1 MAVDSVADGTS
12 AADGLSTAEA
22 AARIAAQGPNTLAE
36 TERRTWRRIVA
47 DSAREPMFLL
57 LVGAALLYLA
67 LGQLDEGLL
76 LCLMV
81 AVSLGLALYQEGKT
95 ERALAALRDLASPR
109 ANVLRDGRWATIDS
123 AGIVVGD
130 IVAVH
135 EGDRVP
141 ADAHVIKSAGLQADE
156 SLLTGESM
164 PVDKDATAML
174 FAGSLVL
181 QGHAIARVAA
191 TGARSQLGR
200 IAASLQSLRPPPS
213 PLQRQSAALARAFAV
228 LGLGLS
234 VALTL
239 AYGLMR
245 GDWLQ
250 AVLAGIAL
258 AMSMLPEELS
268 IVMTVFP
275 AIGAWRLARQ
285 QVLVRRLPAIETLG
299 AISVLC
305 VDKTGTLTANRMDV
319 VDVYAHGARHSVT
332 AGSVPTVLAPLIETA
347 VLASAA
353 TGPDPIDRAVQRLG
367 ASSLTPARRHPDW
380 VMVHEYG
387 VSAQQRAL
395 VQVWQ
400 RPDGVLL
407 AAAKGAPEAILAWC
421 CADADAGAGGD
432 LLAAASSM
440 ARDGLRV
447 LAVAQAV
454 LPGASWPSRPA
465 DMPFTPSGLLALADP
480 LRPEIPS
487 CIARC
492 AGAGIQVVMITGDH
506 PDTARAIAR
515 QAGLADTPVLTG
527 AALDALDDA
536 ALDARI
542 GELDICARIAPTQK
556 LRLVQAFARTG
567 ATVAMTGDGVN
578 DAPAL
583 KAAHVGIAMGGR
595 GTDVAREA
603 AALVLLDDR
612 FASIVDAIGAGRR
625 IHDNL
630 RKSMRYVISMHAPI
644 AGMAILPI
652 LAGWPPLLYPMHI
665 VFMELI
671 IDPACTLVFE
681 NEAAAP
687 GAMQQAPRD
696 PRAPLFTPRAIA
708 STLAMGLGPLLAVAG
723 AYAWALGALA
733 PAQARAF
740 GFITLVFANLSL
752 ILVNRAAGTGL
763 VSSLRQPNRI
773 LWLVVAAALVL
784 LALALY
790 VPWLAAVFQFAPP
803 APALVA
809 AAGAAGPGGALLS
822 GLLLRRHGRGQQIAD
837 ESQRQ

>member
-1 MAVDSVADGTS
+1 MAADPT
-12 AADGLSTAEA
+12 ADGLSAAEA
-22 AARIAAQGPNTLAE
+22 AHRIAADGPNTLAE
-36 TERRTWRRIVA
+36 TERRTWRRIVT

-81 AVSLGLALYQEGKT
+81 AVSLGLGLYQEGKT

-109 ANVLRDGRWATIDS
+109 AHVLRDGCWHVIDS
-123 AGIVVGD
+123 AGIVAGD
-130 IVAVH
+130 LVAVH

-141 ADAHVIKSAGLQADE
+141 ADAHVLSSTGLQADE

-191 TGARSQLGR
+191 TGGRSQLGR
-200 IAASLQSLRPPPS
+200 IAASLQSLRPAPS

-228 LGLGLS
+228 LGMAFS
-234 VALTL
+234 VILVL
-239 AYGLMR
+239 VYGLMR

-258 AMSMLPEELS
+258 AMSMLPEELA

-275 AIGAWRLARQ
+275 AIGAWRLSRQ
-285 QVLVRRLPAIETLG
+285 QVLVRHLPAIETLG

-305 VDKTGTLTANRMDV
+305 VDKTGTLTANRMDIV
-319 VDVYAHGARHSVT
+319 ALYAHGARHAVIEESIP
-332 AGSVPTVLAPLIETA
+332 AALAPLLETA
-347 VLASAA
+347 VLASTA

-367 ASSLTPARRHPDW
+367 AANLAPTQRHPDW
-380 VMVHEYG
+380 SLVHEYG

-400 RPDGVLL
+400 RPDGVLI
-407 AAAKGAPEAILAWC
+407 AAAKGAPETVLGWC
-421 CADADAGAGGD
+421 NPDADADAGASAG

-440 ARDGLRV
+440 AQDGLRM
-447 LAVAQAV
+447 LAVAQAT
-454 LPGASWPSRPA
+454 LPGASWPARA
-465 DMPFTPSGLLALADP
+465 AEIPFVPSGLLALADP
-480 LRPEIPS
+480 LRPEIPACVS
-487 CIARC
+487 RC
-492 AGAGIQVVMITGDH
+492 AGAGIRVVMITGDH

-542 GELDICARIAPTQK
+542 GALSIYARIAPTQK
-556 LRLVQAFARTG
+556 LRLVQAFARGG
-567 ATVAMTGDGVN
+567 ATVGMTGDGVN

-630 RKSMRYVISMHAPI
+630 RKSIRYVISMHAPI

-652 LAGWPPLLYPMHI
+652 LAGWPPLLFPMHI

-681 NEAAAP
+681 NEPAAP
-687 GAMQQAPRD
+687 GAMLRPPRD
-696 PRAPLFTPRAIA
+696 AQAPLFSPSALAR
-708 STLAMGLGPLLAVAG
+708 TLAMGLGPLLGVAL
-723 AYAWALGALA
+723 AYGWALGALA

-740 GFITLVFANLSL
+740 GFTTLVFANLSL
-752 ILVNRAAGTGL
+752 ILVNRAAGASL
-763 VSSLRQPNRI
+763 LDSLRQPNRI
-773 LWLVVAAALVL
+773 LWLVVAAALGL

-790 VPWLAAVFQFAPP
+790 VPWLAAVFQFAVL

-809 AAGAAGPGGALLS
+809 GAGVVGLASALVPALLM
-822 GLLLRRHGRGQQIAD
+822 RRHGH
-837 ESQRQ
+837 

>member
-1 MAVDSVADGTS
+1 MAPDPT
-12 AADGLSTAEA
+12 ADGLSAAEA
-22 AARIAAQGPNTLAE
+22 AHRIATDGPNTLA
-36 TERRTWRRIVA
+36 TAERRTWRRIAA
-47 DSAREPMFLL
+47 DAAREPMFLL
-57 LVGAALLYLA
+57 LVGAAVLYLV

-76 LCLMV
+76 LCVMV
-81 AVSLGLALYQEGKT
+81 AVSLGLGLYQEGKT

-109 ANVLRDGRWATIDS
+109 AHVLRDGCWHIIDS
-123 AGIVVGD
+123 AGIVAGD
-130 IVAVH
+130 LVAVN

-141 ADAHVIKSAGLQADE
+141 ADAHVLSSTGLQADE

-164 PVDKDATAML
+164 PVDKDATTML
-174 FAGSLVL
+174 YAGSLVL

-191 TGARSQLGR
+191 TGARSELGR
-200 IAASLQSLRPPPS
+200 IAASLQSLRPEPS

-228 LGLGLS
+228 LGMAFS
-234 VALTL
+234 VVLVL
-239 AYGLMR
+239 VYGLMR

-258 AMSMLPEELS
+258 AMSMLPEELA

-305 VDKTGTLTANRMDV
+305 VDKTGTLTANRMAV
-319 VDVYAHGARHSVT
+319 AMLYAHGARHPVT
-332 AGSVPTVLAPLIETA
+332 SQALPAALLPLLETA
-347 VLASAA
+347 VLASTA

-367 ASSLTPARRHPDW
+367 ASCLPSAQRHTDWSLA
-380 VMVHEYG
+380 HEYG

-395 VQVWQ
+395 VQVWR
-400 RPDGVLL
+400 RPDGILI
-407 AAAKGAPEAILAWC
+407 AAAKGAPETVLGWC
-421 CADADAGAGGD
+421 HDDAA

-440 ARDGLRV
+440 AQDGLRM

-454 LPGASWPSRPA
+454 LPDASWPVAPA
-465 DMPFTPSGLLALADP
+465 DIAFTPAGLLALADP
-480 LRPEIPS
+480 LRPEIPA
-487 CIARC
+487 CVTRC
-492 AGAGIQVVMITGDH
+492 AGAGIRVVMITGDH

-536 ALDARI
+536 ALDERI
-542 GELDICARIAPTQK
+542 GALTICARIAPTQK
-556 LRLVQAFARTG
+556 LRLVQAFARGG

-578 DAPAL
+578 DAPAF

-630 RKSMRYVISMHAPI
+630 RKSIRYVISMHAPI

-681 NEAAAP
+681 NEPAGP
-687 GAMQQAPRD
+687 GAMLRPPRD
-696 PRAPLFTPRAIA
+696 PHAPLLTPGALAR
-708 STLAMGLGPLLAVAG
+708 TLAMGLGPLVAVAG
-723 AYAWALGALA
+723 AYGWALGALA
-733 PAQARAF
+733 PAEARAF

-752 ILVNRAAGTGL
+752 ILVNRAADTSLFG
-763 VSSLRQPNRI
+763 SLRQPNRI
-773 LWLVVAAALVL
+773 LWLVVAAALGL

-790 VPWLAAVFQFAPP
+790 VPWLAALFQFAVL
-803 APALVA
+803 APATI
-809 AAGAAGPGGALLS
+809 AGAGVIGLAGALLPA
-822 GLLLRRHGRGQQIAD
+822 LLLRRHRH
-837 ESQRQ
+837 

>member
-1 MAVDSVADGTS
+1 MAANPTT
-12 AADGLSTAEA
+12 DGLSAAEA
-22 AARIAAQGPNTLAE
+22 AQRIATDGPNTLAE
-36 TERRTWRRIVA
+36 TERRTWRRIVT

-109 ANVLRDGRWATIDS
+109 AHVLRDGFWHVIDS
-123 AGIVVGD
+123 AGIVAGD
-130 IVAVH
+130 LVAVH

-141 ADAHVIKSAGLQADE
+141 ADAHVLSSTGLQADE

-200 IAASLQSLRPPPS
+200 IAASLQSLRPAPS

-228 LGLGLS
+228 LGMAFSVILVLASGL
-234 VALTL
+234 L
-239 AYGLMR
+239 R

-258 AMSMLPEELS
+258 AMSMLPEELA

-275 AIGAWRLARQ
+275 AIGAWRLSRQ

-319 VDVYAHGARHSVT
+319 VALYAHCARYPVVEEPLP
-332 AGSVPTVLAPLIETA
+332 AALAPLLETA
-347 VLASAA
+347 VLASTM

-367 ASSLTPARRHPDW
+367 AANLPPAQRHPDW
-380 VMVHEYG
+380 SLVHEYG

-395 VQVWQ
+395 VQVWR
-400 RPDGVLL
+400 RPDGVLI
-407 AAAKGAPEAILAWC
+407 AAAKGAPETVLEWC
-421 CADADAGAGGD
+421 NPDASAG

-440 ARDGLRV
+440 AQDGLRM
-447 LAVAQAV
+447 LAVAQAT
-454 LPGASWPSRPA
+454 LPGASWPAWPA
-465 DMPFTPSGLLALADP
+465 AIPFVPSGLLALADP
-480 LRPEIPS
+480 LRPEIPA
-487 CIARC
+487 CVARC
-492 AGAGIQVVMITGDH
+492 AGAGIRVVMITGDH
-506 PDTARAIAR
+506 PDTARTIAR

-527 AALDALDDA
+527 AALDALGDA

-542 GELDICARIAPTQK
+542 GALSICARIAPAQK
-556 LRLVQAFARTG
+556 LRLVQAFARSG
-567 ATVAMTGDGVN
+567 ATVGMTGDGVN

-630 RKSMRYVISMHAPI
+630 RKSIRYVISMHAPI

-652 LAGWPPLLYPMHI
+652 LAGWPPLLFPMHI

-681 NEAAAP
+681 NEPAAP
-687 GAMQQAPRD
+687 GAMQRPPLDAQ
-696 PRAPLFTPRAIA
+696 APLFSPGALAR
-708 STLAMGLGPLLAVAG
+708 TLAMGLGPLLAVAL
-723 AYAWALGALA
+723 AYGWALGALA

-740 GFITLVFANLSL
+740 GFTTLVFANLSL
-752 ILVNRAAGTGL
+752 ILVNRAAGASLLG
-763 VSSLRQPNRI
+763 SLRQPNRI
-773 LWLVVAAALVL
+773 LWLVVAAALGL

-790 VPWLAAVFQFAPP
+790 VPWLAAVFQFAVL

-809 AAGAAGPGGALLS
+809 GAGVIGLAGALLPA
-822 GLLLRRHGRGQQIAD
+822 LLLRRHGH
-837 ESQRQ
+837 

>member
-1 MAVDSVADGTS
+1 MAANPTT
-12 AADGLSTAEA
+12 DGLSAAEA
-22 AARIAAQGPNTLAE
+22 AHRIATDGPNTLAE
-36 TERRTWRRIVA
+36 TERRTWRRIAA

-109 ANVLRDGRWATIDS
+109 AHVLRDGFWHVIDS
-123 AGIVVGD
+123 AGIVAGD
-130 IVAVH
+130 LVAVH

-141 ADAHVIKSAGLQADE
+141 ADAHVLSSTGLQADE

-200 IAASLQSLRPPPS
+200 IAASLQSLRPAPS

-228 LGLGLS
+228 LGMGFS
-234 VALTL
+234 VILVL

-258 AMSMLPEELS
+258 AMSMLPEELA

-275 AIGAWRLARQ
+275 AIGAWRLSRQ
-285 QVLVRRLPAIETLG
+285 QVLVRRLQAIETLG

-319 VDVYAHGARHSVT
+319 VALYAHGARHPVLNEPLPAT
-332 AGSVPTVLAPLIETA
+332 LAPLLETA
-347 VLASAA
+347 VLASTM

-367 ASSLTPARRHPDW
+367 AARLASAQCHPDW
-380 VMVHEYG
+380 SLVHEYG

-395 VQVWQ
+395 VQVWR
-400 RPDGVLL
+400 RPDGILI
-407 AAAKGAPEAILAWC
+407 AAAKGAPETVLEWC
-421 CADADAGAGGD
+421 NPDAGAG

-440 ARDGLRV
+440 AQDGLRM
-447 LAVAQAV
+447 LAVAQAT
-454 LPGASWPSRPA
+454 LPGATWPARA
-465 DMPFTPSGLLALADP
+465 AGIPFVPIGLLALADP
-480 LRPEIPS
+480 LRPEIPA
-487 CIARC
+487 CVARC
-492 AGAGIQVVMITGDH
+492 AGAGIRVVMITGDH

-527 AALDALDDA
+527 TALDALGDA

-542 GELDICARIAPTQK
+542 GALSICARIAPTQK
-556 LRLVQAFARTG
+556 LRLVQAFARGG
-567 ATVAMTGDGVN
+567 ATVGMTGDGVN

-630 RKSMRYVISMHAPI
+630 RKSIRYVISMHAPI

-652 LAGWPPLLYPMHI
+652 LAGWPPLLFPMHI

-681 NEAAAP
+681 NEPAAP
-687 GAMQQAPRD
+687 GAMQRPPLDAQ
-696 PRAPLFTPRAIA
+696 APLFSPGTLAR
-708 STLAMGLGPLLAVAG
+708 TLAMGLGPLLAVAL
-723 AYAWALGALA
+723 AYGWALGALA

-740 GFITLVFANLSL
+740 GFTTLVFANLSL
-752 ILVNRAAGTGL
+752 ILVNRAAGASLLG
-763 VSSLRQPNRI
+763 SLRQPNRI
-773 LWLVVAAALVL
+773 LWLVVVAALGL

-790 VPWLAAVFQFAPP
+790 VPWLAAVFQFAVL

-809 AAGAAGPGGALLS
+809 GAGVIGLAGALLPA
-822 GLLLRRHGRGQQIAD
+822 LLLRRHGH
-837 ESQRQ
+837 

>member
-1 MAVDSVADGTS
+1 MAADTT
-12 AADGLSTAEA
+12 ADGLSAAEA
-22 AARIAAQGPNTLAE
+22 AHRIATDGPNTLAE

-109 ANVLRDGRWATIDS
+109 AHVLRDGCWHVIDS
-123 AGIVVGD
+123 AGIVAGD
-130 IVAVH
+130 LVAVH

-141 ADAHVIKSAGLQADE
+141 ADAHVLSSTGLQADE

-164 PVDKDATAML
+164 PVEKDATAMV

-191 TGARSQLGR
+191 TGGRSQLGR
-200 IAASLQSLRPPPS
+200 IAASLQSLRPAPS

-228 LGLGLS
+228 LGMAFS
-234 VALTL
+234 VILVL
-239 AYGLMR
+239 VYGLMR

-258 AMSMLPEELS
+258 AMSMLPEELA

-275 AIGAWRLARQ
+275 AIGAWRLSRQ

-319 VDVYAHGARHSVT
+319 VALYAHGARHAVMEE
-332 AGSVPTVLAPLIETA
+332 ALPAALAPLLETA
-347 VLASAA
+347 VLASTI

-367 ASSLTPARRHPDW
+367 VANLAPAQRHPDW
-380 VMVHEYG
+380 SLVHEYG

-395 VQVWQ
+395 VQVWR
-400 RPDGVLL
+400 RPDGVLI
-407 AAAKGAPEAILAWC
+407 AAAKGAPETVLGWC
-421 CADADAGAGGD
+421 NPDADADTGASAG

-440 ARDGLRV
+440 AQDGLRM
-447 LAVAQAV
+447 LAVAQAT
-454 LPGASWPSRPA
+454 LPGASWPARAA
-465 DMPFTPSGLLALADP
+465 DIPFTPTGLLALADP
-480 LRPEIPS
+480 LRPEIPA
-487 CIARC
+487 CVARC
-492 AGAGIQVVMITGDH
+492 AEAGIRVVMITGDH

-527 AALDALDDA
+527 AALDALGDA

-542 GELDICARIAPTQK
+542 GALSICARIAPTQK
-556 LRLVQAFARTG
+556 LRLVQAFARGG
-567 ATVAMTGDGVN
+567 ATVGMTGDGVN

-630 RKSMRYVISMHAPI
+630 RKSIRYVISMHAPI

-652 LAGWPPLLYPMHI
+652 LVGWPPLLFPMHI

-681 NEAAAP
+681 NEPAPP
-687 GAMQQAPRD
+687 GAMQRPPRD
-696 PRAPLFTPRAIA
+696 AQAPLFTPAALVR
-708 STLAMGLGPLLAVAG
+708 TLAMGLGPLLGVAL
-723 AYAWALGALA
+723 AYGWALGALA

-740 GFITLVFANLSL
+740 GFTTLVFANLSL
-752 ILVNRAAGTGL
+752 ILVNRAAGASLFG
-763 VSSLRQPNRI
+763 SLRQPNRI
-773 LWLVVAAALVL
+773 LWLVVAAALGL
-784 LALALY
+784 LAMALY
-790 VPWLAAVFQFAPP
+790 VPWLAAVFQFAVLAPVLV
-803 APALVA
+803 AGAGVVGLASALVPAL
-809 AAGAAGPGGALLS
+809 LM
-822 GLLLRRHGRGQQIAD
+822 RRNRN
-837 ESQRQ
+837 

>member
-1 MAVDSVADGTS
+1 MAANPTT
-12 AADGLSTAEA
+12 DGLSAAEA
-22 AARIAAQGPNTLAE
+22 AQRIATDGPNTLAE
-36 TERRTWRRIVA
+36 TERRTWRRIVT

-109 ANVLRDGRWATIDS
+109 AHVLRDGFWHVIDS
-123 AGIVVGD
+123 AGIVAGD
-130 IVAVH
+130 LVAVH

-141 ADAHVIKSAGLQADE
+141 ADAHVLSSTGLQADE

-200 IAASLQSLRPPPS
+200 IAASLQSLRPAPS

-228 LGLGLS
+228 LGMAFS
-234 VALTL
+234 VILVL
-239 AYGLMR
+239 AYGLLR

-258 AMSMLPEELS
+258 AMSMLPEELA

-275 AIGAWRLARQ
+275 AIGAWRLSRQ

-319 VDVYAHGARHSVT
+319 VALYAHCARYPVVEEPLP
-332 AGSVPTVLAPLIETA
+332 AALAPLLETA
-347 VLASAA
+347 VLASTM

-367 ASSLTPARRHPDW
+367 AANLPPAQRHPDW
-380 VMVHEYG
+380 SLVHEYG

-395 VQVWQ
+395 VQVWR
-400 RPDGVLL
+400 RPDGVLI
-407 AAAKGAPEAILAWC
+407 AAAKGAPETVLEWC
-421 CADADAGAGGD
+421 NPDAGAG

-440 ARDGLRV
+440 AQDGLRM
-447 LAVAQAV
+447 LAVAQAT
-454 LPGASWPSRPA
+454 LPGASCPAWPA
-465 DMPFTPSGLLALADP
+465 AIPFVPSGLLALADP
-480 LRPEIPS
+480 LRPEIPA
-487 CIARC
+487 CVARC
-492 AGAGIQVVMITGDH
+492 AGAGIRVVMITGDH

-527 AALDALDDA
+527 AALDALGDA

-542 GELDICARIAPTQK
+542 GALSICARIAPAQK
-556 LRLVQAFARTG
+556 LRLVQAFARSG
-567 ATVAMTGDGVN
+567 ATVGMTGDGVN

-630 RKSMRYVISMHAPI
+630 RKSIRYVISMHAPI

-652 LAGWPPLLYPMHI
+652 LAGWPPLLFPMHI

-681 NEAAAP
+681 NEPAAP
-687 GAMQQAPRD
+687 GAMQRPPRD
-696 PRAPLFTPRAIA
+696 AQAPLFSPGALAR
-708 STLAMGLGPLLAVAG
+708 TLAMGLGPLLGVAL
-723 AYAWALGALA
+723 AYGWALGALA

-740 GFITLVFANLSL
+740 GFTTLVFANLSL
-752 ILVNRAAGTGL
+752 ILVNRAAGASLIG
-763 VSSLRQPNRI
+763 SLRQPNRI
-773 LWLVVAAALVL
+773 LWLVVAAALGL

-790 VPWLAAVFQFAPP
+790 VPWLAAVFQFAVL

-809 AAGAAGPGGALLS
+809 GAGVIGLAGALLPA
-822 GLLLRRHGRGQQIAD
+822 LLLRRH
-837 ESQRQ
+837 

>member
-1 MAVDSVADGTS
+1 MATDPI
-12 AADGLSTAEA
+12 ADGLSAAEVTH
-22 AARIAAQGPNTLAE
+22 RITMDGPNTLAE
-36 TERRTWRRIVA
+36 TERRTWRRILG

-95 ERALAALRDLASPR
+95 ERALAALRDLARPR
-109 ANVLRDGRWATIDS
+109 AHVLRDGCWHVIDS
-123 AGIVVGD
+123 AGIVAGD
-130 IVAVH
+130 VVAVH

-141 ADAHVIKSAGLQADE
+141 ADAHLLSSAGLQADE

-164 PVDKDATAML
+164 PVDKAATAML

-181 QGHAIARVAA
+181 QGHAIARVTA
-191 TGARSQLGR
+191 TGARSELGR
-200 IAASLQSLRPPPS
+200 IAASLQSLRPAPS

-228 LGLGLS
+228 LGMAFS
-234 VALTL
+234 VVLVL
-239 AYGLMR
+239 AYGLIR

-258 AMSMLPEELS
+258 AMSMLPEELA

-275 AIGAWRLARQ
+275 AIGAWRLSRQ

-319 VDVYAHGARHSVT
+319 VALYTHGARHPVT
-332 AGSVPTVLAPLIETA
+332 TQPVPAALAPLIETA
-347 VLASAA
+347 VLASTA

-367 ASSLTPARRHPDW
+367 AAHLAPAQHHPDW
-380 VMVHEYG
+380 ALVHEYG

-395 VQVWQ
+395 VQVWR
-400 RPDGVLL
+400 RPDGVLI
-407 AAAKGAPEAILAWC
+407 AAAKGAPETVLGWC
-421 CADADAGAGGD
+421 NVAAEAGASAG
-432 LLAAASSM
+432 LLAAASAM
-440 ARDGLRV
+440 AQDGLRM
-447 LAVAQAV
+447 LAVAHAT
-454 LPGASWPSRPA
+454 LPGTRWPATPA
-465 DMPFTPSGLLALADP
+465 AIAFTPAGLLALADP
-480 LRPEIPS
+480 LRPEIPA
-487 CIARC
+487 CVARC
-492 AGAGIQVVMITGDH
+492 AGAGIRVVMITGDH

-527 AALDALDDA
+527 AALDALDEA

-542 GELDICARIAPTQK
+542 GALSICARIAPTQK
-556 LRLVQAFARTG
+556 LRLVQAFARSG

-630 RKSMRYVISMHAPI
+630 RKSIRYVISMHAPI

-681 NEAAAP
+681 NEPAAP
-687 GAMQQAPRD
+687 GAMQRPPRAAQ
-696 PRAPLFTPRAIA
+696 APLFSPGALVR
-708 STLAMGLGPLLAVAG
+708 TLAMGLGPLLAVAL
-723 AYAWALGALA
+723 AYGWALGALA

-740 GFITLVFANLSL
+740 GFTTLVFANLSL
-752 ILVNRAAGTGL
+752 ILVNRAAGASLFG
-763 VSSLRQPNRI
+763 SLRQPNRI
-773 LWLVVAAALVL
+773 LWLVVAAALGL

-790 VPWLAAVFQFAPP
+790 VPWLAAVFQFAVL
-803 APALVA
+803 APVLVA
-809 AAGAAGPGGALLS
+809 GAGIIGLAGALLPA
-822 GLLLRRHGRGQQIAD
+822 LLLRGMDTDQLATRKD
-837 ESQRQ
+837 LRQ

>member
-1 MAVDSVADGTS
+1 MAADPT
-12 AADGLSTAEA
+12 ADGLSAAEA
-22 AARIAAQGPNTLAE
+22 AHRIATDGPNTLAE

-81 AVSLGLALYQEGKT
+81 AVSLGLGLYQEGKT

-109 ANVLRDGRWATIDS
+109 AHVLRDGFWHVIDS
-123 AGIVVGD
+123 AGIVAGD
-130 IVAVH
+130 LVAVH

-141 ADAHVIKSAGLQADE
+141 ADAHVLNSTGLQADE

-191 TGARSQLGR
+191 TGGRSQLGR
-200 IAASLQSLRPPPS
+200 IAASLQSLRPAPS
-213 PLQRQSAALARAFAV
+213 PLQRQSAALARTFAV
-228 LGLGLS
+228 LGMAFS
-234 VALTL
+234 VVLVL
-239 AYGLMR
+239 VYGLMR

-258 AMSMLPEELS
+258 AMSMLPEELA

-275 AIGAWRLARQ
+275 AIGAWRLSRQ

-319 VDVYAHGARHSVT
+319 VALYAHGARHPVMEESLP
-332 AGSVPTVLAPLIETA
+332 AALAPLLETA
-347 VLASAA
+347 VLASTA

-367 ASSLTPARRHPDW
+367 AANLAPAQRHPDW
-380 VMVHEYG
+380 SLVHEYG

-395 VQVWQ
+395 VQVWR
-400 RPDGVLL
+400 RPDGVLV
-407 AAAKGAPEAILAWC
+407 AAAKGAPETVLGWC
-421 CADADAGAGGD
+421 KLDAGVDDANVSAG

-440 ARDGLRV
+440 AQDGLRM
-447 LAVAQAV
+447 LAVAQAT
-454 LPGASWPSRPA
+454 LPGASWPARA
-465 DMPFTPSGLLALADP
+465 AEIPFTPTGLLALADP
-480 LRPEIPS
+480 LRPEIPA
-487 CIARC
+487 CVARC
-492 AGAGIQVVMITGDH
+492 AGAGIRVVMITGDH

-515 QAGLADTPVLTG
+515 QAGLVDTPVLTG
-527 AALDALDDA
+527 AALDALGDA

-542 GELDICARIAPTQK
+542 GALSICARIAPTQK
-556 LRLVQAFARTG
+556 LRLVQAFARGG
-567 ATVAMTGDGVN
+567 ATVGMTGDGVN

-630 RKSMRYVISMHAPI
+630 RKSIRYVISMHAPI

-652 LAGWPPLLYPMHI
+652 LAGWPPLLFPMHI

-681 NEAAAP
+681 NEPAVP
-687 GAMQQAPRD
+687 GAMQRPPRD
-696 PRAPLFTPRAIA
+696 AQAPLFSPGALAR
-708 STLAMGLGPLLAVAG
+708 TLAMGLGPLLGVAL
-723 AYAWALGALA
+723 AYGWALGALA

-740 GFITLVFANLSL
+740 GFTTLVFANLSL
-752 ILVNRAAGTGL
+752 ILVNRAAGASLLG
-763 VSSLRQPNRI
+763 SLRQSNRI
-773 LWLVVAAALVL
+773 LWLVVAAALGL

-790 VPWLAAVFQFAPP
+790 VPWLAAVFQFAVL

-809 AAGAAGPGGALLS
+809 GAGVVGLASVLLPALLM
-822 GLLLRRHGRGQQIAD
+822 RRHGH
-837 ESQRQ
+837 

>member
-1 MAVDSVADGTS
+1 MATTPT
-12 AADGLSTAEA
+12 ADGLSAAEA
-22 AARIAAQGPNTLAE
+22 AHRIATDGPNTLAT
-36 TERRTWRRIVA
+36 TERRTWRRIAA
-47 DSAREPMFLL
+47 DAAREPMFLL
-57 LVGAALLYLA
+57 LAGAAVLYLV
-67 LGQLDEGLL
+67 LGQPDEGLL

-81 AVSLGLALYQEGKT
+81 AVSLGLGLYQEGKT

-109 ANVLRDGRWATIDS
+109 AHVLRDGCWHIIDS
-123 AGIVVGD
+123 AGIVAGD
-130 IVAVH
+130 LVAVN

-141 ADAHVIKSAGLQADE
+141 ADAHVLSSAGLQADE

-164 PVDKDATAML
+164 PVDKDATTML
-174 FAGSLVL
+174 YAGSLVL
-181 QGHAIARVAA
+181 QGHATARVAA
-191 TGARSQLGR
+191 TGARSELGR
-200 IAASLQSLRPPPS
+200 IAASLQSLRPAPS
-213 PLQRQSAALARAFAV
+213 PLQRQSAALARVFAV
-228 LGLGLS
+228 LGMAFS
-234 VALTL
+234 VVLVL
-239 AYGLMR
+239 VYGLMR

-258 AMSMLPEELS
+258 AMSMLPEELA

-275 AIGAWRLARQ
+275 ALGAWRLARQ

-305 VDKTGTLTANRMDV
+305 VDKTGTLTANRMAV
-319 VDVYAHGARHSVT
+319 AMLYAHGARHPVT
-332 AGSVPTVLAPLIETA
+332 SQALPAALLPLLETA
-347 VLASAA
+347 VLASTA

-367 ASSLTPARRHPDW
+367 ASCLPPAQRHTDWSL
-380 VMVHEYG
+380 VHEYG

-395 VQVWQ
+395 VQVWR
-400 RPDGVLL
+400 RPDGILI
-407 AAAKGAPEAILAWC
+407 AAAKGAPETVLGWC
-421 CADADAGAGGD
+421 HADAM

-440 ARDGLRV
+440 AQEGLRM
-447 LAVAQAV
+447 LAVAQAT
-454 LPGASWPSRPA
+454 LPGTSWPVAPA
-465 DMPFTPSGLLALADP
+465 DITFTPAGLLALADP
-480 LRPEIPS
+480 LRPEIPA
-487 CIARC
+487 CVARC
-492 AGAGIQVVMITGDH
+492 AGAGIRVVMITGDH

-515 QAGLADTPVLTG
+515 QAGLSDTPVLTG
-527 AALDALDDA
+527 AALDALGDA

-542 GELDICARIAPTQK
+542 GALTICARIAPTQK
-556 LRLVQAFARTG
+556 LRLVQAFARSG

-630 RKSMRYVISMHAPI
+630 RKSIRYVISMHAPI

-681 NEAAAP
+681 NEPAAP
-687 GAMQQAPRD
+687 GAMLRPPRD
-696 PRAPLFTPRAIA
+696 PHMSLFTPGALAR
-708 STLAMGLGPLLAVAG
+708 TLAMGLGPLVAVAG
-723 AYAWALGALA
+723 AYGWALDALA
-733 PAQARAF
+733 PAEARAF
-740 GFITLVFANLSL
+740 GFTTLVFANLSL
-752 ILVNRAAGTGL
+752 ILVNRAAGASLLG
-763 VSSLRQPNRI
+763 SLRQPNRI
-773 LWLVVAAALVL
+773 LWLVVAAALGL

-790 VPWLAAVFQFAPP
+790 VPWLAALFQFAVL
-803 APALVA
+803 APATI
-809 AAGAAGPGGALLS
+809 AGAGVIGLAGALLPA
-822 GLLLRRHGRGQQIAD
+822 LLLRRHRH
-837 ESQRQ
+837 

>member
-1 MAVDSVADGTS
+1 MAADPT
-12 AADGLSTAEA
+12 ADGLSA
-22 AARIAAQGPNTLAE
+22 AQAAHRIATDGPNTLAE
-36 TERRTWRRIVA
+36 TERRTWRRIVT

-109 ANVLRDGRWATIDS
+109 AHVLRDGFWHVIDS
-123 AGIVVGD
+123 AGIVAGD
-130 IVAVH
+130 LVAVH

-141 ADAHVIKSAGLQADE
+141 ADAHVLSSVGLQADE

-200 IAASLQSLRPPPS
+200 IAASLQSLRPAPS

-228 LGLGLS
+228 LGMAFS
-234 VALTL
+234 VVLVL

-258 AMSMLPEELS
+258 AMSMLPEELA

-275 AIGAWRLARQ
+275 AIGAWRLSRQ

-319 VDVYAHGARHSVT
+319 VALYVHGARHPVMDEPLP
-332 AGSVPTVLAPLIETA
+332 AALAPLLETA
-347 VLASAA
+347 VLASTA

-367 ASSLTPARRHPDW
+367 AACLAPAQRHPDW
-380 VMVHEYG
+380 SLVHEYG

-400 RPDGVLL
+400 RPDGVLI
-407 AAAKGAPEAILAWC
+407 AAAKGAPETVLGWC
-421 CADADAGAGGD
+421 NPDADADADTGADTGASAG

-440 ARDGLRV
+440 AQDGPRM
-447 LAVAQAV
+447 LAVAQAT
-454 LPGASWPSRPA
+454 LPGATWPARAA
-465 DMPFTPSGLLALADP
+465 DITFVPTGLLALADP
-480 LRPEIPS
+480 LRPEIPA
-487 CIARC
+487 CVARC
-492 AGAGIQVVMITGDH
+492 AGAGIRVVMITGDH

-527 AALDALDDA
+527 AALDALGDA

-542 GELDICARIAPTQK
+542 GELSICARIAPTQK
-556 LRLVQAFARTG
+556 LRLVQAFARGG
-567 ATVAMTGDGVN
+567 ATVGMTGDGVN

-612 FASIVDAIGAGRR
+612 FASIVDAIGDGRR

-630 RKSMRYVISMHAPI
+630 RKSIRYVISMHAPI

-652 LAGWPPLLYPMHI
+652 LAGWPPLLFPMHI

-681 NEAAAP
+681 NEPAAP
-687 GAMQQAPRD
+687 GAMLRPPRD
-696 PRAPLFTPRAIA
+696 AQAPLFTPAALAR
-708 STLAMGLGPLLAVAG
+708 TLAMGLGPLLVVAL
-723 AYAWALGALA
+723 AYGWALGALA

-740 GFITLVFANLSL
+740 GFTTLVFANLSL
-752 ILVNRAAGTGL
+752 ILVNRAAGASLFG
-763 VSSLRQPNRI
+763 SLRQPNRI
-773 LWLVVAAALVL
+773 LWLVVAAALGL

-790 VPWLAAVFQFAPP
+790 VPWLAAVFQFAVL

-809 AAGAAGPGGALLS
+809 GAGVVGLASALLPA
-822 GLLLRRHGRGQQIAD
+822 LLMRRHGH
-837 ESQRQ
+837 

>member
-1 MAVDSVADGTS
+1 MAAEPTV
-12 AADGLSTAEA
+12 DGLSAAEA
-22 AARIAAQGPNTLAE
+22 AHRIAMDGPNTLAE

-81 AVSLGLALYQEGKT
+81 AVSLGLGLYQEGKT

-109 ANVLRDGRWATIDS
+109 AHVLRDGCWHVIDS
-123 AGIVVGD
+123 AGIVAGD
-130 IVAVH
+130 LVAVH

-141 ADAHVIKSAGLQADE
+141 ADAHVLSSTGLQADE

-174 FAGSLVL
+174 YAGSLVL

-191 TGARSQLGR
+191 TGGRSQLGR
-200 IAASLQSLRPPPS
+200 IAASLQSLRPAPS
-213 PLQRQSAALARAFAV
+213 PLQRQSATLARTFAV
-228 LGLGLS
+228 LGMAFS
-234 VALTL
+234 VVLVL
-239 AYGLMR
+239 VYGLMR

-258 AMSMLPEELS
+258 AMSMLPEELA

-275 AIGAWRLARQ
+275 AIGAWRLSRQ

-319 VDVYAHGARHSVT
+319 VALYAHGARHPVLEESLP
-332 AGSVPTVLAPLIETA
+332 AALAPLLETA
-347 VLASAA
+347 VLASTA

-367 ASSLTPARRHPDW
+367 ANLPPAQQHPDW
-380 VMVHEYG
+380 SLVHEYG

-395 VQVWQ
+395 VQVWR
-400 RPDGVLL
+400 RPDGVLI
-407 AAAKGAPEAILAWC
+407 AAAKGAPETVLGWC
-421 CADADAGAGGD
+421 NPDADADTGASAG

-440 ARDGLRV
+440 AQDGLRM
-447 LAVAQAV
+447 LAVAQAT
-454 LPGASWPSRPA
+454 LPGASWPARAA
-465 DMPFTPSGLLALADP
+465 DIPFTPTGLLALADP
-480 LRPEIPS
+480 LRPEIPA
-487 CIARC
+487 CVARC
-492 AGAGIQVVMITGDH
+492 AGAGIRVVMITGDH

-527 AALDALDDA
+527 AALDALGDA

-542 GELDICARIAPTQK
+542 GALSICARIAATQK
-556 LRLVQAFARTG
+556 LRLVQAFARNG
-567 ATVAMTGDGVN
+567 ATVGMTGDGVN

-630 RKSMRYVISMHAPI
+630 RKSIRYVISMHAPI

-652 LAGWPPLLYPMHI
+652 LAGWPPLLFPMHI

-681 NEAAAP
+681 NEPAAP
-687 GAMQQAPRD
+687 GAMLRPPRD
-696 PRAPLFTPRAIA
+696 AQAPLFTPAA
-708 STLAMGLGPLLAVAG
+708 LAGTLAMGLGPLLGVAL
-723 AYAWALGALA
+723 AYGWALGALA

-740 GFITLVFANLSL
+740 GFTTLVFANLSL
-752 ILVNRAAGTGL
+752 ILVNRAAGATLFG
-763 VSSLRQPNRI
+763 SLRQPNQI
-773 LWLVVAAALVL
+773 LWLVVAAALGL

-790 VPWLAAVFQFAPP
+790 VPWLAALFQFAAL

-809 AAGAAGPGGALLS
+809 GAAVIGLAGALLPA
-822 GLLLRRHGRGQQIAD
+822 LLMRRH
-837 ESQRQ
+837 EH

>member
-1 MAVDSVADGTS
+1 MAADPT
-12 AADGLSTAEA
+12 ADGLSAAEA
-22 AARIAAQGPNTLAE
+22 AHRIATDGPNTLAE
-36 TERRTWRRIVA
+36 TERRTWRRILA

-57 LVGAALLYLA
+57 LVGAALLYLV

-109 ANVLRDGRWATIDS
+109 AHVLRDGCWHVIDS
-123 AGIVVGD
+123 AGIVAGD
-130 IVAVH
+130 LVAVH

-141 ADAHVIKSAGLQADE
+141 ADAHVLSSTGLQTDE

-181 QGHAIARVAA
+181 QGHALARVAA

-200 IAASLQSLRPPPS
+200 IAASLQSLRPAPS
-213 PLQRQSAALARAFAV
+213 PLQRQSAALARVFAV
-228 LGLGLS
+228 LGMAFS
-234 VALTL
+234 VVLVL
-239 AYGLMR
+239 VYGLMR

-258 AMSMLPEELS
+258 AMSMLPEELA

-275 AIGAWRLARQ
+275 AIGAWRLSRQ

-319 VDVYAHGARHSVT
+319 VALYAHGARHPVMDEPLP
-332 AGSVPTVLAPLIETA
+332 AALAPLLETA
-347 VLASAA
+347 VLASTA

-367 ASSLTPARRHPDW
+367 AANLAPVQRHPDW
-380 VMVHEYG
+380 SLVHEYG
-387 VSAQQRAL
+387 VSARQRAL
-395 VQVWQ
+395 VQVWR
-400 RPDGVLL
+400 RPDGVLI
-407 AAAKGAPEAILAWC
+407 AAAKGAPETVLGWC
-421 CADADAGAGGD
+421 NLDANGNAG

-440 ARDGLRV
+440 AQDGLRM
-447 LAVAQAV
+447 LAVAQAT
-454 LPGASWPSRPA
+454 LPGATWPARA
-465 DMPFTPSGLLALADP
+465 AEIPFVPIGLLALADP
-480 LRPEIPS
+480 LRPEIPA
-487 CIARC
+487 CVARC
-492 AGAGIQVVMITGDH
+492 AGAGIRVVMITGDH

-527 AALDALDDA
+527 AALDALGDA

-542 GELDICARIAPTQK
+542 GALSICARIAPTQK
-556 LRLVQAFARTG
+556 LRLVQAFARGG
-567 ATVAMTGDGVN
+567 ATVGMTGDGVN

-630 RKSMRYVISMHAPI
+630 RKSIRYVISMHAPI

-652 LAGWPPLLYPMHI
+652 LAGWPPLLFPMHI

-681 NEAAAP
+681 NEPAAP
-687 GAMQQAPRD
+687 GAMQRQPLDAQ
-696 PRAPLFTPRAIA
+696 APLFSPGALAR
-708 STLAMGLGPLLAVAG
+708 TLAMGLGPLLAVAL
-723 AYAWALGALA
+723 AYGWALGALA

-740 GFITLVFANLSL
+740 GFTTLVFANLSL
-752 ILVNRAAGTGL
+752 ILVNRAAGASLIG
-763 VSSLRQPNRI
+763 SLRQPNRI
-773 LWLVVAAALVL
+773 LWLVVAAALGL

-790 VPWLAAVFQFAPP
+790 VPWLAAVFQFALL

-809 AAGAAGPGGALLS
+809 GAGVIGLAGALLPA
-822 GLLLRRHGRGQQIAD
+822 LLLRRHGH
-837 ESQRQ
+837 

>member
-1 MAVDSVADGTS
+1 MAADPT
-12 AADGLSTAEA
+12 ADGLSAAEA
-22 AARIAAQGPNTLAE
+22 AHRIATDGPNTLAE
-36 TERRTWRRIVA
+36 TERRTWRRIAA

-109 ANVLRDGRWATIDS
+109 AHVLRDGCWHVIDS
-123 AGIVVGD
+123 AGIVAGD
-130 IVAVH
+130 LVAVH

-141 ADAHVIKSAGLQADE
+141 ADAHVLSSVGLQSDE

-200 IAASLQSLRPPPS
+200 IAASLQSLRPAPS

-228 LGLGLS
+228 LGMAFS
-234 VALTL
+234 VVLVL
-239 AYGLMR
+239 AYGLLR

-250 AVLAGIAL
+250 AILAGIAL
-258 AMSMLPEELS
+258 AMSMLPEELA

-275 AIGAWRLARQ
+275 AIGAWRLSKQ

-319 VDVYAHGARHSVT
+319 VALYAHGARHPVMEEPLP
-332 AGSVPTVLAPLIETA
+332 AALAPLLETA
-347 VLASAA
+347 VLASTA

-367 ASSLTPARRHPDW
+367 ASCLPPARRHPDW
-380 VMVHEYG
+380 SLVHEYG

-395 VQVWQ
+395 VQVW
-400 RPDGVLL
+400 RRHDGVLI
-407 AAAKGAPEAILAWC
+407 AAAKGAPETVLGWC
-421 CADADAGAGGD
+421 ALDADADADASAG

-440 ARDGLRV
+440 AQDGLRM
-447 LAVAQAV
+447 LAVAQAT
-454 LPGASWPSRPA
+454 LPGASWPACAA
-465 DMPFTPSGLLALADP
+465 DILFTPSGLLALADP
-480 LRPEIPS
+480 LRPEIPA
-487 CIARC
+487 CVARC
-492 AGAGIQVVMITGDH
+492 AGAGIRVVMITGDH

-527 AALDALDDA
+527 AALDALGDA

-542 GELDICARIAPTQK
+542 GETGICARISPTQK
-556 LRLVQAFARTG
+556 LRLVQAFARGG

-630 RKSMRYVISMHAPI
+630 RKSIRYVISMHAPI

-652 LAGWPPLLYPMHI
+652 LAGWPPLLFPMHI

-681 NEAAAP
+681 NEPAAP
-687 GAMQQAPRD
+687 RAMQRPPRD
-696 PRAPLFTPRAIA
+696 AQAPLFTPGALAR
-708 STLAMGLGPLLAVAG
+708 TLAMGLGPLLGVAL
-723 AYAWALGALA
+723 AYGWALGALA

-740 GFITLVFANLSL
+740 GFTTLVFANLSL
-752 ILVNRAAGTGL
+752 ILVNRAAGASLFG
-763 VSSLRQPNRI
+763 SLRQPNRI
-773 LWLVVAAALVL
+773 LWLVVAAALGL

-790 VPWLAAVFQFAPP
+790 VPWLAAVFQFAAL

-809 AAGAAGPGGALLS
+809 GAGLIGLAGALLPA
-822 GLLLRRHGRGQQIAD
+822 LLLRRNRH
-837 ESQRQ
+837 

>member
-1 MAVDSVADGTS
+1 MAANPTT
-12 AADGLSTAEA
+12 DGLSA
-22 AARIAAQGPNTLAE
+22 AAAAQRIATDGPNTLAE
-36 TERRTWRRIVA
+36 TERRTWRRIVT

-109 ANVLRDGRWATIDS
+109 AHVLRDGFWHVIDS
-123 AGIVVGD
+123 AGIVAGD
-130 IVAVH
+130 LVAVH

-141 ADAHVIKSAGLQADE
+141 ADAHVLSSTGLQADE

-200 IAASLQSLRPPPS
+200 IAASLQSLRPAPS

-228 LGLGLS
+228 LGMAFS
-234 VALTL
+234 VILVL
-239 AYGLMR
+239 AYGLLR

-258 AMSMLPEELS
+258 AMSMLPEELA

-275 AIGAWRLARQ
+275 AIGAWRLSRQ

-319 VDVYAHGARHSVT
+319 VALYAHCARYPVVEEPLP
-332 AGSVPTVLAPLIETA
+332 AALAPLLETA
-347 VLASAA
+347 VLASTM

-367 ASSLTPARRHPDW
+367 AANLPPAQRHPDW
-380 VMVHEYG
+380 SLVHEYG

-395 VQVWQ
+395 VQVWR
-400 RPDGVLL
+400 RPDGVLI
-407 AAAKGAPEAILAWC
+407 AAAKGAPETVLEWC
-421 CADADAGAGGD
+421 NPDAGAG

-440 ARDGLRV
+440 AQDGLRM
-447 LAVAQAV
+447 LAVAQAT
-454 LPGASWPSRPA
+454 LPGASCPAWPA
-465 DMPFTPSGLLALADP
+465 AIPFVPSGLLALADP
-480 LRPEIPS
+480 LRPEIPA
-487 CIARC
+487 CVARC
-492 AGAGIQVVMITGDH
+492 AGAGIRVVMITGDH

-527 AALDALDDA
+527 AALDALGDA

-542 GELDICARIAPTQK
+542 GALSICARIAPAQK
-556 LRLVQAFARTG
+556 LRLVQAFARSG
-567 ATVAMTGDGVN
+567 ATVGMTGDGVN

-630 RKSMRYVISMHAPI
+630 RKSIRYVISMHAPI

-652 LAGWPPLLYPMHI
+652 LAGWPPLLFPMHI

-681 NEAAAP
+681 NEPAAP
-687 GAMQQAPRD
+687 GAMQRPPRD
-696 PRAPLFTPRAIA
+696 AQAPLFSPGALAR
-708 STLAMGLGPLLAVAG
+708 TLAMGLGPLLGVAL
-723 AYAWALGALA
+723 AYGWALGALA

-740 GFITLVFANLSL
+740 GFTTLVFANLSL
-752 ILVNRAAGTGL
+752 ILVNRAAGASLIG
-763 VSSLRQPNRI
+763 SLRQPNRI
-773 LWLVVAAALVL
+773 LWLVVAAALGL

-790 VPWLAAVFQFAPP
+790 VPWLAAVFQFAVL

-809 AAGAAGPGGALLS
+809 GAGVIGLAGALLPA
-822 GLLLRRHGRGQQIAD
+822 LLLRRH
-837 ESQRQ
+837 

>member
-1 MAVDSVADGTS
+1 MAPDTTAS
-12 AADGLSTAEA
+12 GLSAAEA
-22 AARIAAQGPNTLAE
+22 AHRIARDGPNTLAE

-109 ANVLRDGRWATIDS
+109 AHVLRDGCWHVIDS
-123 AGIVVGD
+123 AGIVAGD
-130 IVAVH
+130 LVAVH

-141 ADAHVIKSAGLQADE
+141 ADAHVLSSTGLQTDE

-191 TGARSQLGR
+191 TGGRSQLGR
-200 IAASLQSLRPPPS
+200 IAASLQSLRPAPS

-228 LGLGLS
+228 LGMAFS
-234 VALTL
+234 VILVL
-239 AYGLMR
+239 AYGLLR

-258 AMSMLPEELS
+258 AMSMLPEELA

-275 AIGAWRLARQ
+275 AIGAWRLSRQ

-319 VDVYAHGARHSVT
+319 VALYAHGARHPVMDELLP
-332 AGSVPTVLAPLIETA
+332 AVLAPLLETA
-347 VLASAA
+347 VLASTA
-353 TGPDPIDRAVQRLG
+353 TGPDPIDRAVRRLG
-367 ASSLTPARRHPDW
+367 ASCLAPALHHPDW
-380 VMVHEYG
+380 RLVHEYG

-395 VQVWQ
+395 VQVWR
-400 RPDGVLL
+400 RPDGVLV
-407 AAAKGAPEAILAWC
+407 AAAKGAPETVLGWC
-421 CADADAGAGGD
+421 NLDADAGASAG

-440 ARDGLRV
+440 AQDGLRM
-447 LAVAQAV
+447 LAVAQAT
-454 LPGASWPSRPA
+454 LPGASWPARA
-465 DMPFTPSGLLALADP
+465 AEIPFTPSGLLALADP
-480 LRPEIPS
+480 LRPEIPA
-487 CIARC
+487 CVARC
-492 AGAGIQVVMITGDH
+492 AGAGIRVVMITGDH

-527 AALDALDDA
+527 AALDALGDA

-542 GELDICARIAPTQK
+542 GELAICARIAPTQK
-556 LRLVQAFARTG
+556 LRLVQAFARGG
-567 ATVAMTGDGVN
+567 ATVGMTGDGVN

-612 FASIVDAIGAGRR
+612 FASIVDAICAGRR

-630 RKSMRYVISMHAPI
+630 RKSIRYVISMHAPI

-652 LAGWPPLLYPMHI
+652 LAGWPPLLFPMHI

-681 NEAAAP
+681 NEPAAP
-687 GAMQQAPRD
+687 GAMQRPPRD
-696 PRAPLFTPRAIA
+696 AQAPLFTPGALAR
-708 STLAMGLGPLLAVAG
+708 TLAMGLGPLLGVAL
-723 AYAWALGALA
+723 AYGWALGALA

-740 GFITLVFANLSL
+740 GFTTLVFANLSL
-752 ILVNRAAGTGL
+752 ILVNRAAGASLFG
-763 VSSLRQPNRI
+763 SLRQPNRI
-773 LWLVVAAALVL
+773 LWLVVAAALGL

-790 VPWLAAVFQFAPP
+790 VPWLAAVFQFAVL

-809 AAGAAGPGGALLS
+809 GAGVIGLAGALLPA
-822 GLLLRRHGRGQQIAD
+822 LLMRRH
-837 ESQRQ
+837 EH

>member
-1 MAVDSVADGTS
+1 MAANPTT
-12 AADGLSTAEA
+12 DGLSAAEA
-22 AARIAAQGPNTLAE
+22 AHRIATDGPNTLAE
-36 TERRTWRRIVA
+36 TERRTWRRIIT

-109 ANVLRDGRWATIDS
+109 AHVLRDGFWHVIDS
-123 AGIVVGD
+123 AGIVAGD
-130 IVAVH
+130 LVAVH

-141 ADAHVIKSAGLQADE
+141 ADAHVLSSVGLQADE

-164 PVDKDATAML
+164 PVDKAATAML

-191 TGARSQLGR
+191 TGGRSQLGR
-200 IAASLQSLRPPPS
+200 IAASLQSLRPAPS

-228 LGLGLS
+228 LGMAFS
-234 VALTL
+234 VVLVL

-258 AMSMLPEELS
+258 AMSMLPEELA

-275 AIGAWRLARQ
+275 AIGAWRLSRQ

-319 VDVYAHGARHSVT
+319 VALYAHGARHPVEQPLP
-332 AGSVPTVLAPLIETA
+332 AALAPLLETA
-347 VLASAA
+347 VLASTE

-367 ASSLTPARRHPDW
+367 AACLAPAQRHPDW
-380 VMVHEYG
+380 SLVHEYG

-395 VQVWQ
+395 VQVWR
-400 RPDGVLL
+400 RPDGVLV
-407 AAAKGAPEAILAWC
+407 AAAKGAPETVLAWC
-421 CADADAGAGGD
+421 NLDADASAR

-440 ARDGLRV
+440 AQDGLRM
-447 LAVAQAV
+447 LAMAQAT
-454 LPGASWPSRPA
+454 LPGPNWPARPA
-465 DMPFTPSGLLALADP
+465 EIPFTPSGLLALADP
-480 LRPEIPS
+480 LRPEIPA
-487 CIARC
+487 CVARC
-492 AGAGIQVVMITGDH
+492 TGAGIRVVMITGDH

-515 QAGLADTPVLTG
+515 QAGLAATPVLTG
-527 AALDALDDA
+527 VALDALDDA

-542 GELDICARIAPTQK
+542 GELAICARIAPTQK
-556 LRLVQAFARTG
+556 LRLVEAFARGG
-567 ATVAMTGDGVN
+567 ATVGMTGDGVN

-612 FASIVDAIGAGRR
+612 FASIVDAISAGRR

-630 RKSMRYVISMHAPI
+630 RKSIRYVISIHAPI

-652 LAGWPPLLYPMHI
+652 LAGWPPLLFPMHI

-681 NEAAAP
+681 NEPAAP
-687 GAMQQAPRD
+687 GAMQRPPRD
-696 PRAPLFTPRAIA
+696 AQAPLFTPGALAR
-708 STLAMGLGPLLAVAG
+708 TLAMGLGPLLGVAL
-723 AYAWALGALA
+723 AYGWALGALA

-740 GFITLVFANLSL
+740 GFTTLVFANLSL
-752 ILVNRAAGTGL
+752 ILVNRAAGASL
-763 VSSLRQPNRI
+763 VGSLRQPNRI
-773 LWLVVAAALVL
+773 LWLVVAAALGL

-790 VPWLAAVFQFAPP
+790 VPWLAAVFQFSVL

-809 AAGAAGPGGALLS
+809 GAGVIGLAGALLPA
-822 GLLLRRHGRGQQIAD
+822 LLMRWH
-837 ESQRQ
+837 EH

>member
-1 MAVDSVADGTS
+1 MVPDPT
-12 AADGLSTAEA
+12 ADGLSAAEA
-22 AARIAAQGPNTLAE
+22 AHRIATDGPNTLAT
-36 TERRTWRRIVA
+36 TERRTWRRIGCDA
-47 DSAREPMFLL
+47 AREPMFLL
-57 LVGAALLYLA
+57 LAGAAVLYLV
-67 LGQLDEGLL
+67 LGQPDEGLL

-81 AVSLGLALYQEGKT
+81 AVSLGLGLYQEGKT

-109 ANVLRDGRWATIDS
+109 AHVLRDGCWHIIDS
-123 AGIVVGD
+123 AGIVAGD
-130 IVAVH
+130 LVAVN

-141 ADAHVIKSAGLQADE
+141 ADAHVLSSAGLQADE

-164 PVDKDATAML
+164 PVDKDAMTML
-174 FAGSLVL
+174 YAGSLVL

-191 TGARSQLGR
+191 TGARSELGR
-200 IAASLQSLRPPPS
+200 IAASLQSLRPAPS

-228 LGLGLS
+228 LGMAFS
-234 VALTL
+234 VVLVL
-239 AYGLMR
+239 VYGLMR

-258 AMSMLPEELS
+258 AMSMLPEELA

-275 AIGAWRLARQ
+275 ALGAWRLARQ

-305 VDKTGTLTANRMDV
+305 VDKTGTLTANRMAV
-319 VDVYAHGARHSVT
+319 AMLYAHGARHPVT
-332 AGSVPTVLAPLIETA
+332 SQALTAALVPLLETA
-347 VLASAA
+347 VLASTA

-367 ASSLTPARRHPDW
+367 ASCLPPAQRHTDW
-380 VMVHEYG
+380 LLVHEYG

-395 VQVWQ
+395 VQVWR
-400 RPDGVLL
+400 RPDGILI
-407 AAAKGAPEAILAWC
+407 AAAKGAPETVLGWC
-421 CADADAGAGGD
+421 HADAA

-440 ARDGLRV
+440 AQEGLRM
-447 LAVAQAV
+447 LAVAQAT
-454 LPGASWPSRPA
+454 LPGTSWPVAPA
-465 DMPFTPSGLLALADP
+465 DIAFTPAGLLALADP
-480 LRPEIPS
+480 LRPEIPA
-487 CIARC
+487 CVARC
-492 AGAGIQVVMITGDH
+492 AGAGIRVVMITGDH

-515 QAGLADTPVLTG
+515 QAGLSDTPVLTG
-527 AALDALDDA
+527 AALDALGDA

-542 GELDICARIAPTQK
+542 GALTICARIAPTQK
-556 LRLVQAFARTG
+556 LRLVQAFARSG

-583 KAAHVGIAMGGR
+583 KAAHVGIAMGGH

-630 RKSMRYVISMHAPI
+630 RKSIRYVISMHAPI

-681 NEAAAP
+681 NEPSAP
-687 GAMQQAPRD
+687 GAMLRPPRD
-696 PRAPLFTPRAIA
+696 PHAPLLTPAALAR
-708 STLAMGLGPLLAVAG
+708 TLAMGLGPLVAVAG
-723 AYAWALGALA
+723 AYGWALGALA
-733 PAQARAF
+733 PAEARAF
-740 GFITLVFANLSL
+740 GFTTLVFANLSL
-752 ILVNRAAGTGL
+752 ILVNRAAGASLLG
-763 VSSLRQPNRI
+763 SLRQPNRI
-773 LWLVVAAALVL
+773 LWLVVAAALGL

-790 VPWLAAVFQFAPP
+790 VPWLAALFQFAVL
-803 APALVA
+803 APATI
-809 AAGAAGPGGALLS
+809 AGAGVIGLAGALLPA
-822 GLLLRRHGRGQQIAD
+822 LLLRRHRH
-837 ESQRQ
+837 

>member
-1 MAVDSVADGTS
+1 MAADPT
-12 AADGLSTAEA
+12 ADGLSA
-22 AARIAAQGPNTLAE
+22 AQAAHRIATDGPNTLAE
-36 TERRTWRRIVA
+36 TERRTWRRIVT

-109 ANVLRDGRWATIDS
+109 AHVLRDGFWHVIDS
-123 AGIVVGD
+123 AGIVAGD
-130 IVAVH
+130 LIAVH

-141 ADAHVIKSAGLQADE
+141 ADAHVLSSVGLQADE

-200 IAASLQSLRPPPS
+200 IAASLQSLRPAPS

-228 LGLGLS
+228 LGMAFS
-234 VALTL
+234 VVLVL

-258 AMSMLPEELS
+258 AMSMLPEELA

-275 AIGAWRLARQ
+275 AIGAWRLSRQ

-319 VDVYAHGARHSVT
+319 VALYVHGARHPVMDEPLP
-332 AGSVPTVLAPLIETA
+332 AALAPLLETA
-347 VLASAA
+347 VLASTA

-367 ASSLTPARRHPDW
+367 AACLAPAQRHPDW
-380 VMVHEYG
+380 SLVHEYG

-395 VQVWQ
+395 VQVWL
-400 RPDGVLL
+400 RPDGVLI
-407 AAAKGAPEAILAWC
+407 AAAKGAPETVLGWC
-421 CADADAGAGGD
+421 NVDAGVDASVDANVGAG

-440 ARDGLRV
+440 AQDGLRM
-447 LAVAQAV
+447 LAVAQAT
-454 LPGASWPSRPA
+454 LPGASWPARAAEIS
-465 DMPFTPSGLLALADP
+465 FTPSGLLALADP
-480 LRPEIPS
+480 LRPEIPA
-487 CIARC
+487 CVARC
-492 AGAGIQVVMITGDH
+492 AGAGIRVVMITGDH

-515 QAGLADTPVLTG
+515 QAGLVDTPVLTG

-542 GELDICARIAPTQK
+542 GALSICARIAPTQK
-556 LRLVQAFARTG
+556 LRLVQAFARNG
-567 ATVAMTGDGVN
+567 ATVGMTGDGVN

-630 RKSMRYVISMHAPI
+630 RKSIRYVISMHAPI

-652 LAGWPPLLYPMHI
+652 LAGWPPLLFPMHI

-681 NEAAAP
+681 NEPAAP
-687 GAMQQAPRD
+687 GAMLRPPRD
-696 PRAPLFTPRAIA
+696 AQAPLFTPAALAR
-708 STLAMGLGPLLAVAG
+708 TLAMGLGPLLGVAL
-723 AYAWALGALA
+723 AYGWALGALA

-740 GFITLVFANLSL
+740 GFTTLVFANLSL
-752 ILVNRAAGTGL
+752 ILVHRAAGTSLLG
-763 VSSLRQPNRI
+763 SLRQPNRI
-773 LWLVVAAALVL
+773 LWLVVAAALGL

-790 VPWLAAVFQFAPP
+790 VPWLAAVFQFAVL

-809 AAGAAGPGGALLS
+809 GAGVVGLASALVPALLM
-822 GLLLRRHGRGQQIAD
+822 RRHGH
-837 ESQRQ
+837 

>member
-1 MAVDSVADGTS
+1 MATDTT
-12 AADGLSTAEA
+12 ADGLSAAEA
-22 AARIAAQGPNTLAE
+22 AHRIATDGPNTLAE

-81 AVSLGLALYQEGKT
+81 GVSLGLALYQEGKT

-109 ANVLRDGRWATIDS
+109 AHVLRDGCWHVIDS
-123 AGIVVGD
+123 TGIVAGD
-130 IVAVH
+130 LVAVN

-141 ADAHVIKSAGLQADE
+141 ADAHVLSSAGLQADE

-181 QGHAIARVAA
+181 QGHAIARVVA
-191 TGARSQLGR
+191 TGARSELGR
-200 IAASLQSLRPPPS
+200 IAASLQSLRPAPS

-228 LGLGLS
+228 LGMACSIVL
-234 VALTL
+234 VL
-239 AYGLMR
+239 AYGLIR

-250 AVLAGIAL
+250 ATLAGIAL
-258 AMSMLPEELS
+258 AMSMLPEELA

-275 AIGAWRLARQ
+275 AIGAWRLSRQ

-319 VDVYAHGARHSVT
+319 VALYAHGARHPVT
-332 AGSVPTVLAPLIETA
+332 AQPMPADLAPLIETA
-347 VLASAA
+347 VLASTA

-367 ASSLTPARRHPDW
+367 AACLAPAQCHAAWSL
-380 VMVHEYG
+380 VHEYG

-395 VQVWQ
+395 VQVW
-400 RPDGVLL
+400 RRADGTLL
-407 AAAKGAPEAILAWC
+407 AAAKGAPETVLGWC
-421 CADADAGAGGD
+421 NHDDNAAGGTSAG

-440 ARDGLRV
+440 AQDGLRM

-454 LPGASWPSRPA
+454 LPGPSWPDRPA
-465 DMPFTPSGLLALADP
+465 DIPFTPSGLLALADP
-480 LRPEIPS
+480 LRPEIPA
-487 CIARC
+487 CVARC
-492 AGAGIQVVMITGDH
+492 AGAGIRVVMITGDH

-527 AALDALDDA
+527 AALDALGDA
-536 ALDARI
+536 ALDARM
-542 GELDICARIAPTQK
+542 GEVGICARITPTQK
-556 LRLVQAFARTG
+556 LRLVQAFARGG

-630 RKSMRYVISMHAPI
+630 RKSIRYVISMHAPI

-681 NEAAAP
+681 NEPAAP
-687 GAMQQAPRD
+687 GAMQRAPRD
-696 PRAPLFTPRAIA
+696 AQAPLFSPGALAR
-708 STLAMGLGPLLAVAG
+708 TLAMGLGPLLAVAL
-723 AYAWALGALA
+723 AYGWALGALA

-740 GFITLVFANLSL
+740 GFTTLVFANLSL
-752 ILVNRAAGTGL
+752 ILVNRAAGASLFG
-763 VSSLRQPNRI
+763 SLRQPNRI
-773 LWLVVAAALVL
+773 LWLVVAAALGL
-784 LALALY
+784 LALTLY
-790 VPWLAAVFQFAPP
+790 VPWLAAVFQFAVL

-809 AAGAAGPGGALLS
+809 GAGSAGLAGALLPA
-822 GLLLRRHGRGQQIAD
+822 LLLRRR
-837 ESQRQ
+837 

>member
-1 MAVDSVADGTS
+1 MAANPTT
-12 AADGLSTAEA
+12 DGLSAAEA
-22 AARIAAQGPNTLAE
+22 AHRIATDGPNTLAE
-36 TERRTWRRIVA
+36 TERRTWRRIIT

-109 ANVLRDGRWATIDS
+109 AHVLRDGFWHVIDS
-123 AGIVVGD
+123 AGIVAGD
-130 IVAVH
+130 LVAVH

-141 ADAHVIKSAGLQADE
+141 ADAHVLSSVGLQADE

-164 PVDKDATAML
+164 PVDKAATAML

-200 IAASLQSLRPPPS
+200 IAASLQSLRPAPS

-228 LGLGLS
+228 LGMAFS
-234 VALTL
+234 VVLVL
-239 AYGLMR
+239 VYGLMR

-258 AMSMLPEELS
+258 AMSMLPEELAV
-268 IVMTVFP
+268 VMTVFP
-275 AIGAWRLARQ
+275 AIGAWRLSRQ

-319 VDVYAHGARHSVT
+319 VALYAHGARHPVLDEPLP
-332 AGSVPTVLAPLIETA
+332 AALAPLLETA
-347 VLASAA
+347 VLASTM

-367 ASSLTPARRHPDW
+367 AAHLASAQRHPDW
-380 VMVHEYG
+380 SLVHEYG

-395 VQVWQ
+395 VQVW
-400 RPDGVLL
+400 RRADGVLI
-407 AAAKGAPEAILAWC
+407 AAAKGAPESVLGWC
-421 CADADAGAGGD
+421 NPDAGAR

-440 ARDGLRV
+440 AQDGLRM
-447 LAVAQAV
+447 LAVAQAT
-454 LPGASWPSRPA
+454 LPGPSWPA
-465 DMPFTPSGLLALADP
+465 HAAGIPFTPSGLLALADP
-480 LRPEIPS
+480 LRPEIPA
-487 CIARC
+487 CVARC
-492 AGAGIQVVMITGDH
+492 AGAGIRVVMITGDH

-527 AALDALDDA
+527 AALDALGDA

-542 GELDICARIAPTQK
+542 GALSICARIAPTQK
-556 LRLVQAFARTG
+556 LRLVQAFARGG
-567 ATVAMTGDGVN
+567 ATVGMTGDGVN

-630 RKSMRYVISMHAPI
+630 RKSIRYVISMHAPI

-652 LAGWPPLLYPMHI
+652 LAGWPPLLFPMHI

-681 NEAAAP
+681 NEPAAP
-687 GAMQQAPRD
+687 GAMLRPPLDAH
-696 PRAPLFTPRAIA
+696 APLFSPGALAR
-708 STLAMGLGPLLAVAG
+708 TLAMGLGPLLGVAL
-723 AYAWALGALA
+723 AYGWALGALV

-740 GFITLVFANLSL
+740 GFTTLVFANLSL
-752 ILVNRAAGTGL
+752 ILVNRAAGASLIG
-763 VSSLRQPNRI
+763 SLRQPNRI
-773 LWLVVAAALVL
+773 LWLVVAAALGL

-790 VPWLAAVFQFAPP
+790 VPWLAAVFQFAVL

-809 AAGAAGPGGALLS
+809 GAGVVGLASALLPA
-822 GLLLRRHGRGQQIAD
+822 LLMRRHGH
-837 ESQRQ
+837 